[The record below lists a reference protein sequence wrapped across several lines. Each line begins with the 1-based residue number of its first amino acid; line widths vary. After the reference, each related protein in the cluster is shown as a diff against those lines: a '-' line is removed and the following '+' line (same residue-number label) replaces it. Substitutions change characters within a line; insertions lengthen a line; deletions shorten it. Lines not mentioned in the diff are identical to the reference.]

1 MTDDTLLDLSDDA
14 VSIKANLE
22 DLLVRLSPHAE
33 SANDTMRIWLDE
45 AITNLVRAIGAT
57 EKASS
62 FIDSV
67 VQTRK
72 RAAERQRRQQQDM
85 PLDETTRRLNEDE
98 NVVFPECPE
107 CGAPPGQAHDPT
119 CSGGEI

>member
-1 MTDDTLLDLSDDA
+1 MTDDTLMDLSDDA

-22 DLLVRLSPHAE
+22 DLLVRLAPHAE
-33 SANDTMRIWLDE
+33 VAPDTMRIWLDE
-45 AITNLVRAIGAT
+45 AITNLVRAISAT

-72 RAAERQRRQQQDM
+72 RAADRQRAQQQDM
-85 PLDETTRRLNEDE
+85 PLDETTRRLNRDE
-98 NVVFPECPE
+98 ALEP
-107 CGAPPGQAHDPT
+107 
-119 CSGGEI
+119 